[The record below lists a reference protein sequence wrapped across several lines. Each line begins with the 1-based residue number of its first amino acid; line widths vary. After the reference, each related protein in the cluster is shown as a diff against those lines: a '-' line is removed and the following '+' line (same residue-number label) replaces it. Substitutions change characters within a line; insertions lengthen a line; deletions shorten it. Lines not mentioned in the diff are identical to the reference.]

1 MLLLQGLGRT
11 LFERLQRL
19 HGSAISQMLTVQYRM
34 HADVMQWAS
43 DELYGGHLSAHSS
56 VAGHTLQDLAVSPCA
71 AACLSLL
78 RCPVGPV
85 HKLESLSSTQQR
97 ASLSLA
103 TSTSTAL
110 RSAALRCTQSPCSTV
125 RMEVR
130 PAGCGLPP

>member
-19 HGSAISQMLTVQYRM
+19 YGPTISQMLTVQYRM

-71 AACLSLL
+71 APWLSLV
-78 RCPVGPV
+78 RCLVGLG
-85 HKLESLSSTQQR
+85 HKLNSLAITQQPICMV
-97 ASLSLA
+97 A

-110 RSAALRCTQSPCSTV
+110 RPATLRSVAMQYIV
-125 RMEVR
+125 HD
-130 PAGCGLPP
+130 L